1 MNRIGILETCLYVND
16 LDSAERFYVDVLD
29 LPFFSRQ
36 EGRHCFLRCGNQMLL
51 IFNPTASSVGGDLPR
66 HGASGDGHMAF
77 GIPAEDLDRWRK
89 RLAKHKV
96 EIEQEVEWPSG
107 GISLYFR
114 DPAGNS
120 LEVTTPAIWGID
132 EQEFGFSDP
141 PN

>member
-1 MNRIGILETCLYVND
+1 
-16 LDSAERFYVDVLD
+16 
-29 LPFFSRQ
+29 
-36 EGRHCFLRCGNQMLL
+36 MLL